1 MTKAGMK
8 TPEKGKTGNKRYQ
21 PYEPPKISTVEPEP
35 DSGNLLKRLM
45 ESDESRLTEPIISLD
60 SRTEFDGR
68 ESWEKDRGDRGI
80 LKLYNVYNDDNT
92 LKLEL
97 KEVNEDGS
105 EISRC
110 NAKIDSIKLK
120 YDFLSQIRSTDSTKR
135 GYGTNLLYLLA
146 KARND
151 EIVHNGI
158 NYNEITIRDFLP
170 VIFNPFRNLFHLSVT
185 LWSEKFKISSPQFTL
200 FEPFYREELSGVVYI
215 LYNHENTEEDSLEK
229 EIETLKEE
237 KIRLLAEMENLRK
250 RFEREK
256 VETIK
261 FGSINLAR
269 DILSPGDNLERAL
282 DALPE
287 DENHPESIKNLIDGL
302 KMVLKEYKS
311 TLEKHGVKKIETLN
325 KKFDHNFHQA
335 MMEVEN
341 NDVEEGT
348 VVQEVQSGYTMHDR
362 LLRAAMVGVSKKPVA
377 KKEEPTEEKEED
389 NPENESKEKS

>member
-1 MTKAGMK
+1 MV
-8 TPEKGKTGNKRYQ
+8 EKKEEDNQQEEIK
-21 PYEPPKISTVEPEP
+21 EP
-35 DSGNLLKRLM
+35 DSENI
-45 ESDESRLTEPIISLD
+45 E
-60 SRTEFDGR
+60 
-68 ESWEKDRGDRGI
+68 
-80 LKLYNVYNDDNT
+80 
-92 LKLEL
+92 
-97 KEVNEDGS
+97 NED
-105 EISRC
+105 
-110 NAKIDSIKLK
+110 NNDS
-120 YDFLSQIRSTDSTKR
+120 QENTDSEETSEDENSEE
-135 GYGTNLLYLLA
+135 TN
-146 KARND
+146 
-151 EIVHNGI
+151 
-158 NYNEITIRDFLP
+158 
-170 VIFNPFRNLFHLSVT
+170 
-185 LWSEKFKISSPQFTL
+185 
-200 FEPFYREELSGVVYI
+200 
-215 LYNHENTEEDSLEK
+215 LEK

-325 KKFDHNFHQA
+325 QKFDHNFHQA

-377 KKEEPTEEKEED
+377 KKEETKEENEEG

>member
-1 MTKAGMK
+1 MVDKKEEDIQQEENNNDTQEY
-8 TPEKGKTGNKRYQ
+8 T
-21 PYEPPKISTVEPEP
+21 
-35 DSGNLLKRLM
+35 D
-45 ESDESRLTEPIISLD
+45 TEEI
-60 SRTEFDGR
+60 
-68 ESWEKDRGDRGI
+68 
-80 LKLYNVYNDDNT
+80 
-92 LKLEL
+92 
-97 KEVNEDGS
+97 KED
-105 EISRC
+105 
-110 NAKIDSIKLK
+110 
-120 YDFLSQIRSTDSTKR
+120 
-135 GYGTNLLYLLA
+135 
-146 KARND
+146 
-151 EIVHNGI
+151 
-158 NYNEITIRDFLP
+158 
-170 VIFNPFRNLFHLSVT
+170 
-185 LWSEKFKISSPQFTL
+185 
-200 FEPFYREELSGVVYI
+200 
-215 LYNHENTEEDSLEK
+215 ENTEEDSLEK

-256 VETIK
+256 IETIK

-287 DENHPESIKNLIDGL
+287 DENYSESIKNLIDGL

-325 KKFDHNFHQA
+325 QKFDHNFHQA

-377 KKEEPTEEKEED
+377 ETEEPKENEED
-389 NPENESKEKS
+389 KPENESKDKS

>member
-1 MTKAGMK
+1 MV
-8 TPEKGKTGNKRYQ
+8 EKK
-21 PYEPPKISTVEPEP
+21 EE
-35 DSGNLLKRLM
+35 
-45 ESDESRLTEPIISLD
+45 
-60 SRTEFDGR
+60 
-68 ESWEKDRGDRGI
+68 
-80 LKLYNVYNDDNT
+80 DNQQ
-92 LKLEL
+92 EEI
-97 KEVNEDGS
+97 KE
-105 EISRC
+105 
-110 NAKIDSIKLK
+110 
-120 YDFLSQIRSTDSTKR
+120 TDSE
-135 GYGTNLLYLLA
+135 NIENEEDN
-146 KARND
+146 ND
-151 EIVHNGI
+151 SQEN
-158 NYNEITIRDFLP
+158 TD
-170 VIFNPFRNLFHLSVT
+170 
-185 LWSEKFKISSPQFTL
+185 SEETT
-200 FEPFYREELSGVVYI
+200 EV
-215 LYNHENTEEDSLEK
+215 ENTEEDSLEK

-287 DENHPESIKNLIDGL
+287 DENHSESIKNLIDGL

-311 TLEKHGVKKIETLN
+311 ILEKHGVKKIETLN
-325 KKFDHNFHQA
+325 QKFDHNFHQA

-377 KKEEPTEEKEED
+377 KKEEPAEEKEED
-389 NPENESKEKS
+389 NSENESKEKS